1 MAGKMKIKVGQKLK
15 SLRLSAE
22 LTQAELADRAQLT
35 KGFISQLENDLVSI
49 SLESL
54 HDILEALG
62 VSLQDFFSDNGDEK
76 VVFGPADRVPVTG
89 KGASVFDLL
98 APGSTN
104 FEMNPM
110 FVTLEPG
117 EAFEEEEAHVG
128 EEFGYVLEGSLTV
141 QFGKKSKRAKR
152 KHCFY
157 FESNQ
162 THRLLNESDK
172 RVSFIWVTAPP
183 LI

>member
-1 MAGKMKIKVGQKLK
+1 MKIQVGQKLK

-22 LTQAELADRAQLT
+22 LTQAELADRSQLT
-35 KGFISQLENDLVSI
+35 KGFISQIENGNMSI

-54 HDILEALG
+54 NDILEALG
-62 VSLQDFFSDNGDEK
+62 VSLPDFFSDNGEEK
-76 VVFGPADRVPVTG
+76 VVFAPADRIPVTG
-89 KGASVFDLL
+89 KGASVFDILV
-98 APGSTN
+98 PGSTN
-104 FEMNPM
+104 NEMNPM

-117 EAFEEEEAHVG
+117 ESFEEEEAHVG

-162 THRLLNESDK
+162 PHRLLNESNK